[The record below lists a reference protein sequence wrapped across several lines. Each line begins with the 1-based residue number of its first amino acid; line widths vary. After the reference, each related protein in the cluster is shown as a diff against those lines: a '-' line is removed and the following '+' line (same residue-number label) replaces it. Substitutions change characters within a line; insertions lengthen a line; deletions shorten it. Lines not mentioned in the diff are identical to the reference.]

1 MGILYDIFN
10 RNKKRCERCG
20 CIMEPDSEFD
30 MCEVCLDELSE
41 NNLGDPEVDDW

>member
-1 MGILYDIFN
+1 MGILYDIFS
-10 RNKKRCERCG
+10 RNKKRCESCG

-41 NNLGDPEVDDW
+41 SDPGEPEL